1 MVDPTP
7 LRPASGYEEVPA
19 RLRSMVFDRALA
31 TGQWPSLA
39 GWWSASA
46 PCLPQQGVFFDHLLR
61 D

>member
-1 MVDPTP
+1 
-7 LRPASGYEEVPA
+7 LYEEVPA

-39 GWWSASA
+39 GWWSASV